1 MNGRSLALGQYYP
14 ARSAL
19 HTLDPRV
26 KLSLVLSLVT
36 GLFFIDNLAVMAAAG
51 LLVPALATVAKVPYS
66 WVIRGLRPLIFIIV
80 LTFFVHLFFTPG
92 VRLAMIGPLTVTVAG
107 LRNGVFFGLRL
118 GLVVLF
124 SSFVTLTTTPVQLT
138 DAIESI
144 FGPLKRF
151 RLPVHEVALM
161 MTIAL
166 RFIPT
171 LLGEAET
178 IMQAQKGR
186 GADFES
192 GHIFKRAKS
201 FIPLLIP
208 LFISAFRRA
217 DELALAM
224 EARGYAGGEGRTRLH
239 TLKVRAADVAWLI
252 GGLAVI
258 TLVVGV
264 GWTL

>member
-26 KLSLVLSLVT
+26 KLLLMLALVT
-36 GLFFIDNLAVMAAAG
+36 AIFFINNLAVMVAAG
-51 LLVPALATVAKVPYS
+51 LLVPVLATVAKVPYS
-66 WVIRGLRPLIFIIV
+66 WVIRGLRPLLFILI
-80 LTFFVHLFFTPG
+80 LTFFIHVFFTPG
-92 VRLAMIGPLTVTVAG
+92 ARLAAIGPLTATRAG
-107 LRNGVFFGLRL
+107 LRNGAFYSLRL

-144 FGPLKRF
+144 FGPLKKF

-171 LLGEAET
+171 LLSEAET
-178 IMQAQKGR
+178 IMQAQKAR

-201 FIPLLIP
+201 FVPLLIP

-239 TLKVRAADVAWLI
+239 VLKVRAADVVWLI

-258 TLVVGV
+258 ALVVGV
-264 GWTL
+264 RWAV